1 VFLKTSCRRHSGQ
14 ARVGPSQGPLVPPVQ
29 EAGVMG
35 QPRGQV
41 KALSRRDKP
50 LRRTNQVKVTLN
62 QDELERLDE
71 LVIASGS
78 DRASVFRSLLANS
91 TQAAFRSS
99 VSSPD
104 PVKDQGFLVGS
115 EDPSIY
121 MAEPECFDDVPSCID
136 ALRQGNA
143 VTMNLTLLE
152 PDVAQ
157 RGVDFVAGGA
167 YALRGHQ
174 ERIGESIF
182 LFATRLN
189 VKSIQSDEIIK
200 SYVSEVN
207 RELGSRSPAS
217 PPLLKEAE
225 SEFKENDVDT

>member
-1 VFLKTSCRRHSGQ
+1 MSESG
-14 ARVGPSQGPLVPPVQ
+14 
-29 EAGVMG
+29 
-35 QPRGQV
+35 GQV
-41 KALSRRDKP
+41 NALSWRDKP

-62 QDELERLDE
+62 EEELGRLDE
-71 LVIASGS
+71 LVAASAS

-91 TQAAFRSS
+91 TQAAVGCSTG
-99 VSSPD
+99 SPNLV
-104 PVKDQGFLVGS
+104 PDQGLRIGS
-115 EDPSIY
+115 RDPAIY
-121 MAEPECFDDVPSCID
+121 MAEPKCFDDVPSCID

-143 VTMNLTLLE
+143 VTLNLTMLD

-182 LFATRLN
+182 LFATRLS

-200 SYVSEVN
+200 SYVAEVN
-207 RELGSRSPAS
+207 RELGARSPAT

-225 SEFKENDVDT
+225 SDSKEADVDT